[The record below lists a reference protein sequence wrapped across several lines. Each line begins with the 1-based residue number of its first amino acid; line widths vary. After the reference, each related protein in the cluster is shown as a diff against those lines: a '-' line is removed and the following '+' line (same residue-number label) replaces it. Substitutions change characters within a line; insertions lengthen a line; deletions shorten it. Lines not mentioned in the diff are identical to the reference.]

1 MKGVVIM
8 TAAKKT
14 DSKLDTL
21 KDELD
26 NVNKQIAEIEANDS
40 LKTYKE
46 KLDNDDDDSPFSESA
61 MDYFMA
67 LSETNGSLSIL
78 YLRKHGLEAEINRQ
92 SQICDNLK

>member
-1 MKGVVIM
+1 M
-8 TAAKKT
+8 KT
-14 DSKLDTL
+14 DSKLDAL
-21 KDELD
+21 RNELD
-26 NVNKQIAEIEANDS
+26 DVNKQIAEIEANDS

-78 YLRKHGLEAEINRQ
+78 YLRKHDLEAEINRQ
-92 SQICDNLK
+92 SQICDNPK

>member
-8 TAAKKT
+8 TAVKKT

-40 LKTYKE
+40 LKAYKE
-46 KLDNDDDDSPFSESA
+46 KLDNDDDDSPFSENA
-61 MDYFMA
+61 MNYFMA

-78 YLRKHGLEAEINRQ
+78 YLRKHGLEAEISHQVKN
-92 SQICDNLK
+92 CNELK

>member
-1 MKGVVIM
+1 M
-8 TAAKKT
+8 KT
-14 DSKLDTL
+14 DSKLDAL
-21 KDELD
+21 RNELND
-26 NVNKQIAEIEANDS
+26 VNKQIAEIEANDS

-78 YLRKHGLEAEINRQ
+78 YLRKHDLEAEINRQ
-92 SQICDNLK
+92 SQICDNPK

>member
-1 MKGVVIM
+1 M
-8 TAAKKT
+8 KT
-14 DSKLDTL
+14 DGKLDAL
-21 KDELD
+21 RNELD
-26 NVNKQIAEIEANDS
+26 DVNKQIAEIEANDS

-78 YLRKHGLEAEINRQ
+78 YLRKHDLEAEINRQ
-92 SQICDNLK
+92 SQICDNPK

>member
-1 MKGVVIM
+1 M
-8 TAAKKT
+8 KT
-14 DSKLDTL
+14 DSKLDAL
-21 KDELD
+21 RNELD
-26 NVNKQIAEIEANDS
+26 DVNKQIAKIEANDS

-78 YLRKHGLEAEINRQ
+78 YLRKHDLEAEINRQ
-92 SQICDNLK
+92 SQICDNPK

>member
-1 MKGVVIM
+1 M
-8 TAAKKT
+8 KT
-14 DSKLDTL
+14 DSKLDAL
-21 KDELD
+21 RNELD
-26 NVNKQIAEIEANDS
+26 DVNKQIAEIEANDS
-40 LKTYKE
+40 LKAYKE
-46 KLDNDDDDSPFSESA
+46 KFDNDDDDSPFSESA

>member
-1 MKGVVIM
+1 M
-8 TAAKKT
+8 KT
-14 DSKLDTL
+14 DSKLDAL
-21 KDELD
+21 RNELD
-26 NVNKQIAEIEANDS
+26 DVNKQIAEIEANDS

-46 KLDNDDDDSPFSESA
+46 KLDNDDDNSPFSESA

-92 SQICDNLK
+92 SQICDSPK

>member
-1 MKGVVIM
+1 M
-8 TAAKKT
+8 KT
-14 DSKLDTL
+14 DSKLDAL
-21 KDELD
+21 RNELND
-26 NVNKQIAEIEANDS
+26 VNKQIAEIEANDS